1 MKHIYYIIIGVFIT
15 LSIVLGIEVYKFKKE
30 TERQQLV
37 IEQLTESIESIS
49 KVKAIQLAIY
59 PHIENKV
66 NTTFGSSKNVT
77 LQYYFTIDGN
87 SLLVKPDSIYELTK
101 IQ

>member
-1 MKHIYYIIIGVFIT
+1 MKITTRLIIG
-15 LSIVLGIEVYKFKKE
+15 LLGALLVAVSVIAVNQRATVRE
-30 TERQQLV
+30 QQE
-37 IEQLTESIESIS
+37 IISQLTKTVKEVSD
-49 KVKAIQLAIY
+49 VKAIQLAIH

-66 NTTFGSSKNVT
+66 TTAFGSSKNVV